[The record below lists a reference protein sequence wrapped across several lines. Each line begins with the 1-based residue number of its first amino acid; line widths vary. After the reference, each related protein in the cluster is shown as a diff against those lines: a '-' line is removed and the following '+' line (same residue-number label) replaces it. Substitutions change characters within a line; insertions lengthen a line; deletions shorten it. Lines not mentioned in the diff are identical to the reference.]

1 MLNAASWFVDRNVDE
16 GRGAVPALHSEGRT
30 LAYADVQELVGRTG
44 NALLELGIR
53 REDRVLLLCLDAPEF
68 VGAFWGAIKIGAVPV
83 PVNTFLKPEE
93 WLYCLDDSAA
103 RAVVVSAPLAD
114 AAAGIFTRAAHP
126 PPVLVAGGSPGRH
139 LSYEDRCARAKA
151 DLVAAA
157 TSRDDPAFWLYS
169 SGSTGAPKAAVHLQ
183 HDMVIC
189 SETFARH
196 VVGIRSTDVVFSA
209 AKLFFAYG
217 LGAAGYFPASV
228 GAQSVLHPQRM
239 TPALAFE
246 VLARHRPSLFFAGP
260 ALYAAMLASRDAP
273 AREALASLRLCV
285 SAGEALPA
293 DIFLR
298 WKDRF
303 GVEIIDGI
311 GTTECL
317 HMFISNRPGAVKP
330 GSSGQPVPG
339 YEAAIVD
346 ERGAPVAPGEIG
358 NLRIKGGSI
367 MAGYWN
373 QPEKTKAT
381 LRGDWIETGDKYYQD
396 SDGYYWYC
404 GRSDD
409 MLKVK
414 GAWVSPAEVESALIQ
429 HPAVLQAA
437 VVGHKDAEGLVKA
450 KAFVVLKDPS
460 LASDALSAE
469 LMTFTREKLAP
480 YKCPRWVEF
489 RADLPM
495 TATGKIQRFK
505 LRS

>member
-16 GRGAVPALHSEGRT
+16 GRGAAPAFHCEGRT
-30 LAYADVQELVGRTG
+30 LTYADVQELEGRTG
-44 NALLELGIR
+44 NALLELGVR

-114 AAAGIFTRAAHP
+114 AAGGLFKRAANP
-126 PPVLVAGGSPGRH
+126 PPVLVAGGSPGPH
-139 LSYEDRCARAKA
+139 HSYEDRCAQAKA

-183 HDMVIC
+183 HDMVVC

-228 GAQSVLHPQRM
+228 GAQSVLYPQRM

-246 VLARHRPSLFFAGP
+246 VLARHRPSLFYAGP

-273 AREALASLRLCV
+273 PREALASLRLCI

-358 NLRIKGGSI
+358 NLRIKGDSI

-381 LRGDWIETGDKYYQD
+381 LLDDWIETGDKYYQD

-450 KAFVVLKDPS
+450 KAFVVLKDPT

-469 LMTFTREKLAP
+469 LMTFAREKLAP

-489 RADLPM
+489 RTDLPM

>member
-1 MLNAASWFVDRNVDE
+1 MFNAASWFVDRNVDE
-16 GRGAVPALHSEGRT
+16 GRGASAALHYQDRILT
-30 LAYADVQELVGRTG
+30 YADVQDLAGRTG
-44 NALLELGIR
+44 NALLELGLR
-53 REDRVLLLCLDAPEF
+53 REDRVVLLCLDAPEF

-93 WLYCLDDSAA
+93 WLYCLDDSGA
-103 RAVVVSAPLAD
+103 RAVVVSAPLAE
-114 AAAGIFTRAAHP
+114 AAGGAVTRAAHRP
-126 PPVLVAGGSPGRH
+126 QVMVAGGPAGPH
-139 LSYEDRCARAKA
+139 LSYEDLVARARA
-151 DLVAAA
+151 DLAPAS

-183 HDMVIC
+183 HDMVVC

-196 VVGIRSTDVVFSA
+196 VVGIQPADVVFSA

-228 GAQSVLHPQRM
+228 GAQCVLHPQRM
-239 TPALAFE
+239 TPPLAFE
-246 VLARHRPSLFFAGP
+246 VLERHRPTLFFAGP
-260 ALYAAMLASRDAP
+260 ALYAAMLAFKDAP
-273 AREALASLRLCV
+273 PREAMASLRLCV
-285 SAGEALPA
+285 SAGESLPA

-298 WKDRF
+298 WRDRF

-346 ERGAPVAPGEIG
+346 ERGTPVAPGEIG
-358 NLRIKGGSI
+358 NLRIKGDSI

-373 QPEKTKAT
+373 QPEKTRAT
-381 LRGDWIETGDKYYQD
+381 LFGDWIETGDKYYQD
-396 SDGYYWYC
+396 PDGYFWHC

-414 GAWVSPAEVESALIQ
+414 GAWVSPVEVESALIQ

-437 VVGHKDAEGLVKA
+437 VVGHKDAEGLIKA
-450 KAFVVLKDPS
+450 KAYLVLKDPS
-460 LASDALSAE
+460 RAGDALATE
-469 LMTFTREKLAP
+469 LMAFAREKLAP

-489 RADLPM
+489 RTELPM

>member
-16 GRGAVPALHSEGRT
+16 GRGASPALHYEGRT
-30 LAYADVQELVGRTG
+30 LTYADVQELVDRTG

-53 REDRVLLLCLDAPEF
+53 RPDRVVLLCHDAPEF
-68 VGAFWGAIKIGAVPV
+68 VGAFWGSIKIGAVPV
-83 PVNTFLKPEE
+83 PVNTFLRPEE
-93 WLYCLDDSAA
+93 WLYCLDDS
-103 RAVVVSAPLAD
+103 RAPALVISAPLVE
-114 AAAGIFTRAAHP
+114 AAAAVLGRAAHLRH
-126 PPVLVAGGSPGRH
+126 VLVAGGPAGAH
-139 LSYEDRCARAKA
+139 LSYEDRCARART

-169 SGSTGAPKAAVHLQ
+169 SGSTGPPKAAIHLQ
-183 HDMVIC
+183 HDMVVC

-196 VVGIRSTDVVFSA
+196 VLDIRSTDMVFSA

-217 LGAAGYFPASV
+217 LGNSGYFPASV
-228 GAQSVLHPQRM
+228 GALSVLHPQRM

-246 VLARHRPSLFFAGP
+246 VLTRRRPTLFFAGP
-260 ALYAAMLASRDAP
+260 ALYAGMLAFKDAP
-273 AREALASLRLCV
+273 PRDALASLRLCV
-285 SAGEALPA
+285 SAGESLPA
-293 DIFLR
+293 DIFRR
-298 WKDRF
+298 WKDRY
-303 GVEIIDGI
+303 GVEIMDGI

-346 ERGAPVAPGEIG
+346 ERGTPVAVGEIG
-358 NLRIKGGSI
+358 NLRIKGDSI

-373 QPEKTKAT
+373 QPEKTSAT
-381 LRGDWIETGDKYYQD
+381 LVGDWIETGDKYYED
-396 SDGYYWYC
+396 PDGYFWYC

-414 GAWVSPAEVESALIQ
+414 GAWVSPAEVESTLIQ

-437 VVGHKDAEGLVKA
+437 VVGHKDAEGLIKA

-460 LASDALSAE
+460 LATDALAAE
-469 LMTFTREKLAP
+469 LMTFARENLAP

-489 RADLPM
+489 RTDLPM

-505 LRS
+505 LRA

>member
-1 MLNAASWFVDRNVDE
+1 MLNAASWFVDRNVAE
-16 GRGAVPALHSEGRT
+16 GRGRSPAFHCEGRT
-30 LAYADVQELVGRTG
+30 LTYADVQELVSRSG
-44 NALLELGIR
+44 NALLELGIQ
-53 REDRVLLLCLDAPEF
+53 REDRVALLCHDAPEF
-68 VGAFWGAIKIGAVPV
+68 LGALWGAIKIGAVPV
-83 PVNTFLKPEE
+83 PINTFLRPEE
-93 WLYCLDDSAA
+93 WLYCLDDSHA
-103 RAVVVSAPLAD
+103 RVLVISAPLVEP
-114 AAAGIFTRAAHP
+114 AAAALERAAHLRH
-126 PPVLVAGGSPGRH
+126 VLVAGGPAGPH
-139 LSYEDRCARAKA
+139 LSYEDRCARAKT

-183 HDMVIC
+183 RDMVVC

-196 VVGIRSTDVVFSA
+196 VLGIRSTDTVFSA

-217 LGAAGYFPASV
+217 LGNSGYFPASV
-228 GAQSVLHPQRM
+228 GAQCVLHPQRM

-246 VLARHRPSLFFAGP
+246 VLTRHRPTLFFAGP
-260 ALYAAMLASRDAP
+260 ALYAAMLALEDTP
-273 AREALASLRLCV
+273 VREDLASLRLCV
-285 SAGEALPA
+285 SAGESLPA

-298 WKDRF
+298 WKDRY

-317 HMFISNRPGAVKP
+317 HMFIANRPGAVKP

-339 YEAAIVD
+339 YDAAIVD

-358 NLRIKGGSI
+358 NLRIKGDSI
-367 MAGYWN
+367 MSGYWN
-373 QPEKTKAT
+373 QPEKTSAA
-381 LRGDWIETGDKYYQD
+381 LRGGWIETGDKYYQD
-396 SDGYYWYC
+396 ADGYFWHC

-414 GAWVSPAEVESALIQ
+414 GAWVSPVEVEAALIQ
-429 HPAVLQAA
+429 HPALLQAA
-437 VVGHKDAEGLVKA
+437 VVGHKDAEGLIKP

-460 LASDALSAE
+460 LASEALAAE
-469 LMTFTREKLAP
+469 LMMFARERLPP

-489 RADLPM
+489 RTELPM

-505 LRS
+505 LRD

>member
-16 GRGAVPALHSEGRT
+16 GRGAAPAFHYEGRT
-30 LAYADVQELVGRTG
+30 LTYADVQELVGRTG
-44 NALLELGIR
+44 NALLELGIQR
-53 REDRVLLLCLDAPEF
+53 GDRVLLLCHDAPEF
-68 VGAFWGAIKIGAVPV
+68 VGAFWGSIKIGAVPV

-93 WLYCLDDSAA
+93 WRYCLDDSDA

-114 AAAGIFTRAAHP
+114 AASGIFTRTAHAP
-126 PPVLVAGGSPGRH
+126 RVLVAGGSPGPH
-139 LSYEDRCARAKA
+139 LSYEDRCAQANA
-151 DLVAAA
+151 SLGAAA

-183 HDMVIC
+183 HDMVVC

-196 VVGIRSTDVVFSA
+196 VLGIRSTDVVFSA

-217 LGAAGYFPASV
+217 LGNSGYFPASV
-228 GAQSVLHPQRM
+228 GAQCLLHPQRM

-246 VLARHRPSLFFAGP
+246 VLRRQRPTLFFAGP
-260 ALYAAMLASRDAP
+260 ALYAAMLAARDAP
-273 AREALASLRLCV
+273 PREALDSLRLCV
-285 SAGEALPA
+285 SAGESLPA

-298 WKDRF
+298 WKERY
-303 GVEIIDGI
+303 GVEIMDGI

-346 ERGAPVAPGEIG
+346 ERGALVAPGDIG
-358 NLRIKGGSI
+358 NLRIKGDSI

-373 QPEKTKAT
+373 QPDKTKAT
-381 LRGDWIETGDKYYQD
+381 IHGEWIETGDKYYQD
-396 SDGYYWYC
+396 PDGYYWYC

-414 GAWVSPAEVESALIQ
+414 GAWVSPVEVESALIQ

-437 VVGHKDAEGLVKA
+437 VVGHKDGDGLVKA
-450 KAFVVLKDPS
+450 KAYVVLKDPS
-460 LASDALSAE
+460 LGSDALSAE
-469 LMTFTREKLAP
+469 LMAFAREKLAP

-489 RADLPM
+489 KTDLPM

-505 LRS
+505 LRD

>member
-1 MLNAASWFVDRNVDE
+1 MLNAASWFVDRNVAE
-16 GRGAVPALHSEGRT
+16 GRGRTPAFHCEGRT
-30 LAYADVQELVGRTG
+30 LTYADVQELVNRSG
-44 NALLELGIR
+44 NALLELGIQ
-53 REDRVLLLCLDAPEF
+53 REDRVALLCHDAPEF
-68 VGAFWGAIKIGAVPV
+68 LGALWGAIKIGAVPV
-83 PVNTFLKPEE
+83 PINTFLTPEE
-93 WLYCLDDSAA
+93 WLYCLDDS
-103 RAVVVSAPLAD
+103 RAPVLVISAPLFEP
-114 AAAGIFTRAAHP
+114 AAAALGRAAHLRH
-126 PPVLVAGGSPGRH
+126 VLVAGGPAGPH
-139 LSYEDRCARAKA
+139 LSYEDRCSRAKS
-151 DLVAAA
+151 DLAAAA

-183 HDMVIC
+183 HDMVVC

-196 VVGIRSTDVVFSA
+196 VLGIRSTDTAFSA

-217 LGAAGYFPASV
+217 LGNSGYFPASV
-228 GAQSVLHPQRM
+228 GAQCVLHPQRM
-239 TPALAFE
+239 TAALAFE
-246 VLARHRPSLFFAGP
+246 VLTRRRPTLFFAGP
-260 ALYAAMLASRDAP
+260 ALYAAMLALEDAP
-273 AREALASLRLCV
+273 PREDLASLRLCV
-285 SAGEALPA
+285 SAGESLPA

-298 WKDRF
+298 WKDRY

-358 NLRIKGGSI
+358 NLRIKGDSI
-367 MAGYWN
+367 MSGYWN
-373 QPEKTKAT
+373 QPEKTAAA
-381 LRGDWIETGDKYYQD
+381 LRGGWIETGDKYYQD
-396 SDGYYWYC
+396 ADGYFWHC

-414 GAWVSPAEVESALIQ
+414 GAWVSPVEVEAALIQ
-429 HPAVLQAA
+429 HPALLQAA
-437 VVGHKDAEGLVKA
+437 VVGHKDAEGLIKA

-460 LASDALSAE
+460 QASDALAAE
-469 LMTFTREKLAP
+469 LMTFARARLPP

-489 RADLPM
+489 RTELPM

-505 LRS
+505 LRD

>member
-1 MLNAASWFVDRNVDE
+1 MLNAAAWFVDRNVDE
-16 GRGAVPALHSEGRT
+16 GRGASPAFHCEGRT
-30 LAYADVQELVGRTG
+30 LTYADVQELVGRTG
-44 NALLELGIR
+44 NALIDLGVR
-53 REDRVLLLCLDAPEF
+53 RQDRVLLLGHDGPEF

-93 WLYCLDDSAA
+93 WLYCLDDSGA

-114 AAAGIFTRAAHP
+114 AAAGVFTRAAHL
-126 PPVLVAGGSPGRH
+126 PPVLVAGGPPGRH
-139 LSYEDRCARAKA
+139 LSYEDRCAQAKV
-151 DLVAAA
+151 DLAAA
-157 TSRDDPAFWLYS
+157 PTSRDDPAFWLYS

-183 HDMVIC
+183 HDMIVC

-196 VVGIRSTDVVFSA
+196 VLGIQSTDVVFSA

-228 GAQSVLHPQRM
+228 GAQAVLHPQRM

-260 ALYAAMLASRDAP
+260 ALYAAMLAFKDAP
-273 AREALASLRLCV
+273 PRESLACLRLCV

-298 WKDRF
+298 WKDRY
-303 GVEIIDGI
+303 GVEIMDGI
-311 GTTECL
+311 GTTEVL
-317 HMFISNRPGAVKP
+317 HMFISNRPGAVRP
-330 GSSGQPVPG
+330 GSSGLPVPG

-358 NLRIKGGSI
+358 NLRIKGDSI
-367 MAGYWN
+367 MAGYWS

-396 SDGYYWYC
+396 PDGYYWYC

-414 GAWVSPAEVESALIQ
+414 GAWVSPVEVESALIE

-437 VVGHKDAEGLVKA
+437 VVGHKDPEGLIKA
-450 KAFVVLKDPS
+450 KAFVALKDPS
-460 LASDALSAE
+460 LASDALAAE
-469 LMTFTREKLAP
+469 LMTFARERLAP

-489 RADLPM
+489 RTDLPM